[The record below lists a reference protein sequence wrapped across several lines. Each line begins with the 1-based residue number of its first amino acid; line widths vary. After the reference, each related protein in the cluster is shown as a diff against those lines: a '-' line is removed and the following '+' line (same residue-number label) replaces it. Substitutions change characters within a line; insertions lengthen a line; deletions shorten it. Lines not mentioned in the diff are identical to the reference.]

1 MNDTILYPTT
11 DEPDFSLKIFNKK
24 EFNDTKIDKQQ
35 DIINNQDDIEEHADK
50 LCSAD
55 FELATHQR
63 FVKNFLSNQTPYN
76 SLLLY
81 HGLGTGKT
89 CSAIGVSEEYREYM
103 KQTDTSKKI
112 IVLANENVQNNFKL
126 QLFDDNLLNETNG
139 IWNIRSCIG
148 NSLIQEVNPMNIRNI
163 SKDKIAKMIND
174 IIKNYYHFMGYRQ
187 FSGYISKKS
196 KSLIDSFKNT
206 TKLEKDSAEYKRNIR
221 QIESRVLKR
230 EFSDRLII
238 IDEIHNI
245 KVSGNKEDE
254 KTGKNLLK
262 LAKYTDN
269 LKLLLL
275 SATPMFNNVGE
286 IKFILDLMNL
296 NDNKPQIDIKE
307 VFDANGNLKRNG
319 DDDTNSEARDIE

>member
-1 MNDTILYPTT
+1 
-11 DEPDFSLKIFNKK
+11 
-24 EFNDTKIDKQQ
+24 
-35 DIINNQDDIEEHADK
+35 
-50 LCSAD
+50 
-55 FELATHQR
+55 
-63 FVKNFLSNQTPYN
+63 
-76 SLLLY
+76 
-81 HGLGTGKT
+81 
-89 CSAIGVSEEYREYM
+89 
-103 KQTDTSKKI
+103 
-112 IVLANENVQNNFKL
+112 VQNNFKL

-163 SKDKIAKMIND
+163 PKEKITKMIND

-196 KSLIDSFKNT
+196 KPLIDSFKNT
-206 TKLEKDSAEYKRNIR
+206 TKLEKGSAKYKEHIKK
-221 QIESRVLKR
+221 IEEKVLDR
-230 EFSDRLII
+230 EFSNRLVI

-262 LAKYTDN
+262 LVKYTDN

-296 NDNKPQIDIKE
+296 NDNKPEVPIEE
-307 VFDANGNLKRNG
+307 VFDATGNLKINKDNDI
-319 DDDTNSEARDIE
+319 DDIYSKARDILISASRGYISYVKGDNPYTFPYRILPEIFSPENSILVNGSEYPRQQINGKEIDPGLQGLKYIDTYILRIKKR